1 VDIRTLATVG
11 RFKDI
16 VFTLLKYGFDD
27 LVERL
32 ELPGIGLVKKIHKP
46 EHNLGTYERI
56 RFAMEDLGP
65 TFVKLGQ
72 MMSLRPDLLPAG
84 LIRELTKLQDDV
96 SALDYSEIQEVLE
109 TELKGPVDKVFSK
122 LETRAVAAASL
133 SQVHRG
139 VLKTDGRVVS
149 VKVRRPGIR
158 RTIEKDLDI
167 LEAVAVRV
175 HERSEDLRS
184 YDLPNLVR
192 ETRRL
197 FLREIDFTREA
208 ANIKIARAHRRNE
221 DAYIPEVFE
230 ELSTERML
238 VMEFIEGKKL
248 RDLDT
253 ETLEDPRSL
262 AVQGLKSAIKQILE
276 DGFFHADPHPG
287 NLLLSDDKG
296 LCLLDWGMVG
306 RLTRDDRYDLFLF
319 ITSVV
324 EQDSGRL
331 TDALISMAA
340 AEGDV
345 DRRTLER
352 GLLEILDYYGSLPIK
367 DLNIGSLLLD
377 ISTLIRKHRL
387 RLPPDLVIMIRALV
401 TAEGTARLIYPDLN
415 VVAEA
420 ESTVK
425 GLAAKQFR
433 PAIVLKKLRSSFSQL
448 LAMQRQ
454 IPRRIARIANKIER
468 GDLAIRFEH
477 ENLGGL
483 IRTLENASSRLTL
496 GIILAAL
503 IIGSSMLITT
513 TVGPSMFGV
522 PAIGVVGY
530 LISAVIGLW
539 LAFNIIRSRRF

>member
-32 ELPGIGLVKKIHKP
+32 ELPGIGLVKKIQKP
-46 EHNLGTYERI
+46 DRTLGTYERI

-65 TFVKLGQ
+65 TFVKMGQ

-84 LIRELTKLQDDV
+84 LIRELTKLQDEV
-96 SALDYSEIQEVLE
+96 SALDFAEIQRVVETELRSPVGNTFSTLE
-109 TELKGPVDKVFSK
+109 TE
-122 LETRAVAAASL
+122 AVAAASL

-139 VLKTDGRVVS
+139 VLTDSGRVVS

-158 RTIEKDLDI
+158 NTIEKDLDI
-167 LEAVAVRV
+167 LEAVATRV

-192 ETRRL
+192 ETRRT

-208 ANIKIARAHRRNE
+208 ANIKIARAHRRDE
-221 DAYIPEVFE
+221 DAYIPEVYE
-230 ELSTERML
+230 ELSTARML

-248 RDLDT
+248 RDLAP

-262 AVQGLKSAIKQILE
+262 AVRGLKSAIKQILE

-287 NLLLSDDKG
+287 NLLLSEDKG

-306 RLTRDDRYDLFLF
+306 RLTKDDRYELFLF
-319 ITSVV
+319 LNSVID
-324 EQDSGRL
+324 QDSARL
-331 TDALISMAA
+331 TDSLISMAG

-367 DLNIGSLLLD
+367 DLNVGSLLLD
-377 ISTLIRKHRL
+377 ISTLIREHRL
-387 RLPPDLVIMIRALV
+387 RLPSDLVTMIRALV

-415 VVAEA
+415 IIAEA

-425 GLAAKQFR
+425 TLAAKQVR
-433 PAIVLKKLRSSFSQL
+433 PAVIFKKLRSSFSQL

-454 IPRRIARIANKIER
+454 IPRRITRIANKIER
-468 GDLAIRFEH
+468 GDLAIRLEH
-477 ENLGGL
+477 KNLSGL
-483 IRTLENASSRLTL
+483 IQTLENASSRLTL

-539 LAFNIIRSRRF
+539 LAFNIIRSRKF

>member
-1 VDIRTLATVG
+1 MDIRALATVG

-16 VFTLLKYGFDD
+16 VLTLLKYGFDD

-32 ELPGIGLVKKIHKP
+32 ELPGIGLVKKIQKP

-65 TFVKLGQ
+65 TFVKMGQ

-96 SALDYSEIQEVLE
+96 SALDFSKIQEVVE
-109 TELKGPVDKVFSK
+109 TELHGPVNKVFSK
-122 LETRAVAAASL
+122 LDTQAVAAASL

-139 VLKTDGRVVS
+139 VLEADGRIVS

-175 HERSEDLRS
+175 HERSEDLRP

-192 ETRRL
+192 VTRRI

-208 ANIKIARAHRRNE
+208 ANIKIARAYRHDE
-221 DAYIPEVFE
+221 DAYIPEVYE

-238 VMEFIEGKKL
+238 VMEFIDGKKL

-253 ETLEDPRSL
+253 ETLKDPRSL

-287 NLLLSDDKG
+287 NLLLSKDKG

-306 RLTRDDRYDLFLF
+306 RLTKDDRYELFLF
-319 ITSVV
+319 LSSVI

-331 TDALISMAA
+331 ADALISMAA

-345 DRRTLER
+345 NRRTLER

-377 ISTLIRKHRL
+377 ISTLIREHRL
-387 RLPPDLVIMIRALV
+387 RLPPDLVIMIRALI

-415 VVAEA
+415 VVEEA
-420 ESTVK
+420 ESYVK

-433 PAIVLKKLRSSFSQL
+433 PAIILKKLRSSFSQL
-448 LAMQRQ
+448 LALQRQ

-522 PAIGVVGY
+522 PAMGVVGY
-530 LISAVIGLW
+530 LFSAIIGLW